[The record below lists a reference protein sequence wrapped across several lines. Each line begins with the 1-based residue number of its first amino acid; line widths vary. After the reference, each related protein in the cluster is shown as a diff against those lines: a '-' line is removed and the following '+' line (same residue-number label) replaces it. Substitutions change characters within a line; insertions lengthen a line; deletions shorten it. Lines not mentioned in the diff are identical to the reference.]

1 MITPSVPLN
10 LMNKPAPQNLK
21 NHQDIYRKP
30 DTVMR
35 VCQASLW
42 TNSEPT
48 EHKHN
53 GAQQ

>member
-1 MITPSVPLN
+1 MITSPVPLN
-10 LMNKPAPQNLK
+10 LMNKPTPQNLK
-21 NHQDIYRKP
+21 DHQDVYCEP